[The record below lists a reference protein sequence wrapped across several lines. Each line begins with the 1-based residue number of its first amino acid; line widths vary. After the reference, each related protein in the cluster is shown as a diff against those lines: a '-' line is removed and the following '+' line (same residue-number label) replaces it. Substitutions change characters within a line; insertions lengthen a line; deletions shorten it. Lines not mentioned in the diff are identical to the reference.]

1 MGTEREEA
9 QAGPAPTR
17 KKLGDQTR
25 VDQATL
31 ATYPAIKGRGLGG
44 SEEILLGSA
53 CSTSGLRLTGHLPA
67 FPGPSCPLMP
77 VWLWDPLAGGWQETQ
92 GLGERAPLPETLA
105 GSDLRRLLRMVAP
118 EEQGEQGENTARLSP
133 IPISSPD
140 STRELLGP
148 EHLGDLIL
156 QFRLCSSA
164 LSSPNCLGKP
174 G

>member
-1 MGTEREEA
+1 MGTEREET
-9 QAGPAPTR
+9 QAGPAPTG

-31 ATYPAIKGRGLGG
+31 ATYPAIRGRGLGG

-53 CSTSGLRLTGHLPA
+53 CSTWPKAYWAPACPPWARLPTRT
-67 FPGPSCPLMP
+67 P
-77 VWLWDPLAGGWQETQ
+77 VWLWDPLAGGWQETW
-92 GLGERAPLPETLA
+92 GLGKRAPLRETLA
-105 GSDLRRLLRMVAP
+105 GSDLRRLLCVVAP

-164 LSSPNCLGKP
+164 LSSPNCSGKP

>member
-1 MGTEREEA
+1 MGTEREET
-9 QAGPAPTR
+9 QAGPTPTG

-31 ATYPAIKGRGLGG
+31 ATYPAIRERALGG

-53 CSTSGLRLTGHLPA
+53 CSTWPKAYRAPACPPWTRLPTLT
-67 FPGPSCPLMP
+67 P
-77 VWLWDPLAGGWQETQ
+77 VW
-92 GLGERAPLPETLA
+92 LGERAPLRETLA
-105 GSDLRRLLRMVAP
+105 GSDLRRLLRVVAP

-164 LSSPNCLGKP
+164 LSSPNCSGKP

>member
-1 MGTEREEA
+1 MG
-9 QAGPAPTR
+9 
-17 KKLGDQTR
+17 KKLGDRTR

-31 ATYPAIKGRGLGG
+31 ATHPAIRGRGLGG
-44 SEEILLGSA
+44 SEAIPLGST

-67 FPGPSCPLMP
+67 LPGPGCPLRCHC
-77 VWLWDPLAGGWQETQ
+77 GCGICWQETR
-92 GLGERAPLPETLA
+92 GLGERALLREMLA
-105 GSDLRRLLRMVAP
+105 GSDLRRLLRVVAP

-164 LSSPNCLGKP
+164 LSSPNCSGKP
-174 G
+174 E